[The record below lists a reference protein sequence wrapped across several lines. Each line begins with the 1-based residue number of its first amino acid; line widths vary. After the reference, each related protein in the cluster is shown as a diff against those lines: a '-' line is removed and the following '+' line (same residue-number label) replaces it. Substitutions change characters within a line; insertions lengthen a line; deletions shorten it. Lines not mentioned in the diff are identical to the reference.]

1 MGLGLTNT
9 VTVIELEHPAA
20 VDPVMVKVA
29 VCAILVVLVR
39 FPEIVDPVP
48 LPAMPVRLTV
58 LFLVQLNVV
67 PATLF
72 GLLISIWAIVAPEQI
87 VCVAGV
93 APTVGLGLTVIVAV
107 VVLEHPAAVDAV
119 MVKVVV
125 CGVLVVLVNVPEIV
139 DPVPVAAMPVRFVV
153 LSLVQLNVV
162 PATLFG

>member
-48 LPAMPVRLTV
+48 LPAMPVR
-58 LFLVQLNVV
+58 
-67 PATLF
+67 
-72 GLLISIWAIVAPEQI
+72 S
-87 VCVAGV
+87 
-93 APTVGLGLTVIVAV
+93 
-107 VVLEHPAAVDAV
+107 
-119 MVKVVV
+119 
-125 CGVLVVLVNVPEIV
+125 
-139 DPVPVAAMPVRFVV
+139 VV

-162 PATLFG
+162 PATLFGLDITIFEMGVAEQTV